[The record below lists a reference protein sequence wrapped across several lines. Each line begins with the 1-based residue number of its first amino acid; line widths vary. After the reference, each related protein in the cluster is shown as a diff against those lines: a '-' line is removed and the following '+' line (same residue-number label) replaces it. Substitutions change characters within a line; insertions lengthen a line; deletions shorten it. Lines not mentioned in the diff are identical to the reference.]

1 MFYVSFSFL
10 WDLFQFFDTTAPKIA
25 NLQDF
30 SMTAI
35 LKLRESTV
43 QKSYYFVLIEC
54 KIISASEI

>member
-43 QKSYYFVLIEC
+43 QKSYYFWIN
-54 KIISASEI
+54 

>member
-10 WDLFQFFDTTAPKIA
+10 WDLFPFFDTTAPKIA

-43 QKSYYFVLIEC
+43 QNRITFGLIES

>member
-1 MFYVSFSFL
+1 MFYVPFSFL
-10 WDLFQFFDTTAPKIA
+10 WDLFEFFDTTALKIA

-43 QKSYYFVLIEC
+43 QKSYYFVLIES